1 MTKKELVS
9 YVAEKANLSK
19 KDAEVA
25 VNSVFDGITEALKTD
40 GKIQLVG
47 FGSFEV
53 KERAARMGKN
63 PATGETIEIPASKS
77 PSFKARSSK
86 NKIQHQR
93 GRLEKS
99 GRLFLCKLQEVIM
112 KKTKTGIG
120 VMLALLCCILM
131 CTGVV
136 YATGDDTDGT
146 ELQVAQPVILEVQ
159 LGPQWVGVEFQLKTD
174 AGLYPGTIAVG
185 QDGILRTEL
194 GNSGSYGLSCLTLN
208 AAVPAPGDI
217 PSPDVTQQ
225 EQEPLTTDSAENADA
240 ASQNVQEQDS
250 GRPTVGGI
258 PVMHIILFGGG
269 LLLASGALVA
279 MRFIRNR
286 RPSERS
292 PYDEDDDEDDYEY

>member
-1 MTKKELVS
+1 
-9 YVAEKANLSK
+9 
-19 KDAEVA
+19 
-25 VNSVFDGITEALKTD
+25 
-40 GKIQLVG
+40 
-47 FGSFEV
+47 
-53 KERAARMGKN
+53 
-63 PATGETIEIPASKS
+63 
-77 PSFKARSSK
+77 
-86 NKIQHQR
+86 
-93 GRLEKS
+93 
-99 GRLFLCKLQEVIM
+99 M
-112 KKTKTGIG
+112 KKMKTGIG

-159 LGPQWVGVEFQLKTD
+159 LGPQWAGVEFQLKTD
-174 AGLYPGTIAVG
+174 VGLYPGTIAVG

-194 GNSGSYGLSCLTLN
+194 GNSGSYVLSCLTLN
-208 AAVPAPGDI
+208 AAVPSPGDI

-258 PVMHIILFGGG
+258 PVMHIILFVGG
-269 LLLASGALVA
+269 LLLAAGSLVA

-292 PYDEDDDEDDYEY
+292 PYDPDDEDDDEDDYEY

>member
-1 MTKKELVS
+1 
-9 YVAEKANLSK
+9 
-19 KDAEVA
+19 
-25 VNSVFDGITEALKTD
+25 
-40 GKIQLVG
+40 
-47 FGSFEV
+47 
-53 KERAARMGKN
+53 
-63 PATGETIEIPASKS
+63 
-77 PSFKARSSK
+77 
-86 NKIQHQR
+86 
-93 GRLEKS
+93 
-99 GRLFLCKLQEVIM
+99 M
-112 KKTKTGIG
+112 KKMKTGIG

-131 CTGVV
+131 CTSVV

-159 LGPQWVGVEFQLKTD
+159 LGPRWVGVEFQLKTD

-194 GNSGSYGLSCLTLN
+194 GNSGSYVLSCLTLN

-258 PVMHIILFGGG
+258 PVMHIILFDRYRCRCYAP
-269 LLLASGALVA
+269 LC
-279 MRFIRNR
+279 ICC
-286 RPSERS
+286 
-292 PYDEDDDEDDYEY
+292 

>member
-1 MTKKELVS
+1 
-9 YVAEKANLSK
+9 
-19 KDAEVA
+19 
-25 VNSVFDGITEALKTD
+25 
-40 GKIQLVG
+40 
-47 FGSFEV
+47 
-53 KERAARMGKN
+53 
-63 PATGETIEIPASKS
+63 
-77 PSFKARSSK
+77 
-86 NKIQHQR
+86 
-93 GRLEKS
+93 
-99 GRLFLCKLQEVIM
+99 
-112 KKTKTGIG
+112 
-120 VMLALLCCILM
+120 M
-131 CTGVV
+131 CTGFV

-159 LGPQWVGVEFQLKTD
+159 LGPQWAGVEFQLKTD

-194 GNSGSYGLSCLTLN
+194 GNSGSYVLSCLTLN
-208 AAVPAPGDI
+208 AAVPSPGDI

-225 EQEPLTTDSAENADA
+225 EQEPLTTGSTENADA

-269 LLLASGALVA
+269 LLLAAGSLVA

-292 PYDEDDDEDDYEY
+292 PYDPDDEDDDEDEYEY

>member
-1 MTKKELVS
+1 MLLDDERHVIKWLSQYGALTKTQVIRLLRDKTPET
-9 YVAEKANLSK
+9 AEKILRNLKREHQIS
-19 KDAEVA
+19 DVA
-25 VNSVFDGITEALKTD
+25 GGYYLALDG
-40 GKIQLVG
+40 
-47 FGSFEV
+47 
-53 KERAARMGKN
+53 
-63 PATGETIEIPASKS
+63 
-77 PSFKARSSK
+77 
-86 NKIQHQR
+86 
-93 GRLEKS
+93 
-99 GRLFLCKLQEVIM
+99 LCKPDQRTILAVWVLLRFIDYVDPMAHYPAVYPSQIFFLKEN
-112 KKTKTGIG
+112 TGYEI
-120 VMLALLCCILM
+120 
-131 CTGVV
+131 VV
-136 YATGDDTDGT
+136 LYDGEQHLTGDDTDGT

-159 LGPQWVGVEFQLKTD
+159 LGPQWAGVEFQLKTD

-194 GNSGSYGLSCLTLN
+194 GNSGSYVLSCLTLN

-225 EQEPLTTDSAENADA
+225 EQEPLTTGSTENADA

-269 LLLASGALVA
+269 LLLAAGSLVA

-292 PYDEDDDEDDYEY
+292 PYDPDDEDDDEDEYEY

>member
-1 MTKKELVS
+1 
-9 YVAEKANLSK
+9 
-19 KDAEVA
+19 
-25 VNSVFDGITEALKTD
+25 
-40 GKIQLVG
+40 
-47 FGSFEV
+47 
-53 KERAARMGKN
+53 
-63 PATGETIEIPASKS
+63 
-77 PSFKARSSK
+77 
-86 NKIQHQR
+86 
-93 GRLEKS
+93 
-99 GRLFLCKLQEVIM
+99 
-112 KKTKTGIG
+112 
-120 VMLALLCCILM
+120 M

-159 LGPQWVGVEFQLKTD
+159 LGPQWAGVEFQLKTD

-185 QDGILRTEL
+185 QGGILRTEL
-194 GNSGSYGLSCLTLN
+194 GNSGSYVLSCLTLN

-269 LLLASGALVA
+269 LLLAAGSLVA

-292 PYDEDDDEDDYEY
+292 PYDPDDEDDDEDEYEY

>member
-1 MTKKELVS
+1 
-9 YVAEKANLSK
+9 
-19 KDAEVA
+19 
-25 VNSVFDGITEALKTD
+25 
-40 GKIQLVG
+40 
-47 FGSFEV
+47 
-53 KERAARMGKN
+53 
-63 PATGETIEIPASKS
+63 
-77 PSFKARSSK
+77 
-86 NKIQHQR
+86 
-93 GRLEKS
+93 
-99 GRLFLCKLQEVIM
+99 M
-112 KKTKTGIG
+112 KKMKTGIG

-159 LGPQWVGVEFQLKTD
+159 LGPQWAGVEFQLKTD
-174 AGLYPGTIAVG
+174 AGLYPGTIDVG

-194 GNSGSYGLSCLTLN
+194 GNSGSYVLSCLTLN

-250 GRPTVGGI
+250 GRPTVSGI

-269 LLLASGALVA
+269 LLLAVGALVA

-292 PYDEDDDEDDYEY
+292 PYDPDDEDDDEDDEDDYEY

>member
-1 MTKKELVS
+1 
-9 YVAEKANLSK
+9 
-19 KDAEVA
+19 
-25 VNSVFDGITEALKTD
+25 
-40 GKIQLVG
+40 
-47 FGSFEV
+47 
-53 KERAARMGKN
+53 
-63 PATGETIEIPASKS
+63 
-77 PSFKARSSK
+77 
-86 NKIQHQR
+86 
-93 GRLEKS
+93 
-99 GRLFLCKLQEVIM
+99 M
-112 KKTKTGIG
+112 KKMKTGIG

-159 LGPQWVGVEFQLKTD
+159 LGPQWAGVEFQLKTD

-194 GNSGSYGLSCLTLN
+194 GNSGSYVLSCLTLN

-225 EQEPLTTDSAENADA
+225 EQAPLTTDSAENADA
-240 ASQNVQEQDS
+240 ASQNAQEQDS

-258 PVMHIILFGGG
+258 PVMHIILFVGG
-269 LLLASGALVA
+269 LLLAAGGLVA

-292 PYDEDDDEDDYEY
+292 PYDPDDEDDDEDDYEY